1 MALLIDNP
9 IIIKHIRARLRPAQ
23 AMPGAVALFC
33 LAATLTWL
41 AFASQPAD
49 GQGGGFVFGLLL
61 CLLALV
67 LVVLGSEQVATA
79 VSVARETGILDFH
92 RISPLPP
99 AEVALGFFLGAPIR
113 EACYAALLV
122 PFLAATAILAG
133 IPWTSLF
140 DLVATVVFVA
150 LLVHAWQLLAALVS
164 RRPRA
169 STRGILLLV
178 FLALGFGASAMR
190 DGSVAS
196 ISAPTYFGLPLPR
209 ALFVGLHTVAATI
222 FLLVAATRQ
231 MRDQRAALL
240 SKWQALACLTT
251 VATLAVGS
259 LWTAEP
265 TIALVAL
272 LTVVV
277 ATGVFCGM
285 PVAVTTGEY
294 LKGVRRARRLGR
306 SAAPPLDDAAAS
318 GVAVAG
324 LCLVAVAAAAILGLR
339 LAADWQAWAWPFSIG
354 LLVIA
359 THGFARQYYRLRD
372 GSQGDLLCNLTLFLI
387 WVLPLPLAA
396 AWSASGL
403 DGWTGNFLWEVTPW
417 AGMTQAVI
425 AKAGGAV
432 GGPWPSLFV
441 TGLTT
446 LVFGVLQVRQA
457 AIARREAGA
466 PGPV

>member
-1 MALLIDNP
+1 
-9 IIIKHIRARLRPAQ
+9 
-23 AMPGAVALFC
+23 
-33 LAATLTWL
+33 
-41 AFASQPAD
+41 
-49 GQGGGFVFGLLL
+49 
-61 CLLALV
+61 
-67 LVVLGSEQVATA
+67 
-79 VSVARETGILDFH
+79 
-92 RISPLPP
+92 
-99 AEVALGFFLGAPIR
+99 
-113 EACYAALLV
+113 
-122 PFLAATAILAG
+122 
-133 IPWTSLF
+133 
-140 DLVATVVFVA
+140 
-150 LLVHAWQLLAALVS
+150 
-164 RRPRA
+164 
-169 STRGILLLV
+169 
-178 FLALGFGASAMR
+178 
-190 DGSVAS
+190 
-196 ISAPTYFGLPLPR
+196 
-209 ALFVGLHTVAATI
+209 
-222 FLLVAATRQ
+222 
-231 MRDQRAALL
+231 
-240 SKWQALACLTT
+240 
-251 VATLAVGS
+251 
-259 LWTAEP
+259 
-265 TIALVAL
+265 
-272 LTVVV
+272 
-277 ATGVFCGM
+277 M

-432 GGPWPSLFV
+432 GGPWPSLIV

-457 AIARREAGA
+457 AIARRDAGA